1 MVALTVKGTQTLLR
15 GCFVP
20 FADIPFVA
28 SREWVGEV
36 VANVAIRQR
45 DIGLLVQWYFKRLL
59 DHILLSLLVEV

>member
-20 FADIPFVA
+20 FANIPFVA
-28 SREWVGEV
+28 GGERVGEV
-36 VANVAIRQR
+36 VADMAVRQG
-45 DIGLLVQWYFKRLL
+45 DIGLLVQRQFKRLL